1 MLTALFPPNCIK
13 MFLTQVKPFP
23 LCFQYFFIKVQDIL
37 RFQNIHEYPFI
48 YDQCISAPSFL
59 LFSAWPISIIPSPL
73 VHVLYIHDPIPPNP
87 KPKQYISLWVPNYQ
101 YSLIHFSLPIH
112 LSTLSTFFF
121 ILVLLLIS
129 FIHAPLTMSRI
140 YIMLIF
146 LYLYIVFFLLFIQ
159 YYPCSSNH
167 ISYP

>member
-37 RFQNIHEYPFI
+37 GFQNIHEYPFI
-48 YDQCISAPSFL
+48 YDQLSLRLHSSSFL
-59 LFSAWPISIIPSPL
+59 HHPYLLFLPLQSMFFISMTLSHLIL
-73 VHVLYIHDPIPPNP
+73 N
-87 KPKQYISLWVPNYQ
+87 QNNISLWVPNYQ
-101 YSLIHFSLPIH
+101 YSFNPFLFTHPLI
-112 LSTLSTFFF
+112 LSTFFF

-146 LYLYIVFFLLFIQ
+146 LYLYIVSFLLFIH
-159 YYPCSSNH
+159 YYPCSSTH